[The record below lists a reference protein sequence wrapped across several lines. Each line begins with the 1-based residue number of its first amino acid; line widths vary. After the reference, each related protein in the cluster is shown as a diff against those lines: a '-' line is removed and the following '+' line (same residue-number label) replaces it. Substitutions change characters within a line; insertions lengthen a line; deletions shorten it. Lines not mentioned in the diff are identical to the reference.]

1 MDSNPQPALLR
12 IPAVARELAV
22 TAAMTRKLI
31 RSGALPASKIGAVV
45 VVKRKDL
52 EAFIEAL
59 PTRSPGQE
67 PKEATRSSLVRRKRS
82 VRS

>member
-1 MDSNPQPALLR
+1 MA
-12 IPAVARELAV
+12 
-22 TAAMTRKLI
+22 RKLI
-31 RSGALPASKIGAVV
+31 RSGALPASKIGSVV

-67 PKEATRSSLVRRKRS
+67 PKTATRSSVVRRSRK
-82 VRS
+82 V